1 MADDQIIKADTS
13 LEQTEI
19 IPQTLPVL
27 PLRDVVIFPYMIF
40 PVLVGRESS
49 LRAANFALEN
59 SKYIF
64 LVSQKDPSVE
74 DPGKDDI
81 YSEGTVAKIVQI
93 LKLPNN
99 LMKILVDGAVQGT
112 IASFV
117 ENEKFLQAEITIVR
131 QAVDTSTEMDA
142 IVRHASSLFTE
153 YVRANRNI
161 PPEVLAAFE
170 NIKDVQ
176 RRLYYIAANI
186 LQTVEVKQKILRLT
200 VLKEE
205 YLEVIRVLNSE
216 INILKIEREIDTK
229 VHENIQRTQ
238 RKYFIQEQI
247 KILQDELGEEETTPE
262 LMKLKEEID
271 KAGMPKEVKAKAME
285 EFNKLKKTPSM
296 SPEFGVIR
304 NYLDWMVGLPW
315 KTRTKDDLDIQHVK
329 KILDEDH
336 YGLEKPKERILEHIA
351 VLNLVKE
358 MKGQILCLV
367 GPPGV
372 GKTSLGKSI
381 ARALNRKFVRMSL
394 GGVRDEAEIRGHRRT
409 YIGSMPGKIIQA
421 MKRAG
426 VVNPVILMDE
436 IDKMSMDFRGD
447 PASALLEVLDPQQN
461 TAFNDHYL
469 EVDYDLSKAMF
480 ITTANVRYAIPL
492 PLLDRLEVI
501 ELSSYL
507 DFEKREIAKRH
518 IIPRLI
524 KEHGL
529 TDADVHI
536 PDDSIQKIIAEY
548 TRESGVRNLEREIAS
563 ICRKAAKDTVL
574 ARSRNGKKKGKKGI
588 KHSHVIVD
596 AKKVEEYL
604 GVPKFRSRAADKN
617 PQVGS
622 VTGLAWTSVGGD
634 ILHVDVTLMKGPAR
648 LTLTGQLG
656 DVMKESAQ
664 AALSFIRSNAKK
676 LKLSPEFFNKKE
688 IHIHLPEGAIPKDGP
703 SAGITMTMAMISAI
717 SGKPARADVAMTG
730 EITLRGEVLPIGGL
744 NEKLLAAKRAGIKT
758 VLIPKEN
765 KKDLTEIQEAVKQ
778 GLKIVPVE
786 RIDEALPYVF
796 GKK

>member
-1 MADDQIIKADTS
+1 MADDQLIKPETTLQSADT
-13 LEQTEI
+13 

-27 PLRDVVIFPYMIF
+27 PLRDVVIFPHMIF

-49 LRAANFALEN
+49 LRAANYALEHN
-59 SKYIF
+59 KFIF
-64 LVSQKDPSVE
+64 LVAQKDPSVE

-81 YSEGTVAKIVQI
+81 YVEGTIAKIVQI

-99 LMKILVDGAVQGT
+99 LMKILVDGVVQGVVT
-112 IASFV
+112 DFH
-117 ENEKFLQAEITIVR
+117 EHDKFLSADVRVVTEEAEKT
-131 QAVDTSTEMDA
+131 TEMEA
-142 IVRHASSLFTE
+142 IVRHASSLFSE

-170 NIKDVQ
+170 NIKDV
-176 RRLYYIAANI
+176 RRSLYYIAANI
-186 LQTVEVKQKILRLT
+186 LQTVDVKQKILRLSSP
-200 VLKEE
+200 KEQ
-205 YLEVIRVLNSE
+205 YLEVIRVLNGE
-216 INILKIEREIDTK
+216 INVLKIEREIDTK
-229 VHENIQRTQ
+229 VHENIQKSQ

-247 KILQDELGEEETTPE
+247 KILQDELGDEESTPE
-262 LMKLKEEID
+262 LAKLKDDIE
-271 KAGMPKEVKAKAME
+271 KAGMPKEAFEKTME
-285 EFNKLKKTPSM
+285 EFNKLKKTSSM

-304 NYLDWMVGLPW
+304 NYLDWIVSLPW
-315 KTRTKDDLDIQHVK
+315 KKKTKDDLDIEHVK

-336 YGLEKPKERILEHIA
+336 FGLEKPKERILEHIA

-372 GKTSLGKSI
+372 GKTSLAKSI
-381 ARALNRKFVRMSL
+381 ARALGRKFVRMSL

-409 YIGSMPGKIIQA
+409 YIGSMPGKIIQS

-447 PASALLEVLDPQQN
+447 PSSALLEVLDPQQN

-469 EVDYDLSKAMF
+469 EVDYDLSKVMF

-492 PLLDRLEVI
+492 PLLDRMEVI

-507 DFEKREIAKRH
+507 DFEKKEIAKRH
-518 IIPRLI
+518 IFPRLI
-524 KEHGL
+524 KDHGL
-529 TDADVHI
+529 TEKDITI
-536 PDDSIQKIIAEY
+536 PDDSIQKVINEY
-548 TRESGVRNLEREIAS
+548 TRESGVRNLERELAS
-563 ICRKAAKDTVL
+563 ICRKAAKEIVL
-574 ARSRNGKKKGKKGI
+574 NKTKNGKKK
-588 KHSHVIVD
+588 HPALTVD
-596 AKKVEEYL
+596 AKKVEEFL
-604 GVPKFRSRAADKN
+604 GVPRFRNKAADKS

-634 ILHVDVTLMKGPAR
+634 ILHVDVTLMKGAGR

-676 LKLSPEFFNKKE
+676 LKLNPEFFDKKE

-730 EITLRGEVLPIGGL
+730 EITLRGEVLAIGGL

-765 KKDLTEIQEAVKQ
+765 VKDLTEIQEDVKK

-786 RIDEALPYVF
+786 KVEEALPHVF
-796 GKK
+796 RRK

>member
-1 MADDQIIKADTS
+1 MAEEIIIKTDETVETLDS
-13 LEQTEI
+13 
-19 IPQTLPVL
+19 IPHTLPVL

-49 LRAANFALEN
+49 LRAANHALEN
-59 SKYIF
+59 NKFIF
-64 LVSQKDPSVE
+64 LVSQKDPTVE
-74 DPGKDDI
+74 EPGKDDI

-99 LMKILVDGAVQGT
+99 LMKILVDGTVQGQ
-112 IASFV
+112 IKEFLP
-117 ENEKFLQAEITIVR
+117 NDKFMMAEISTTF
-131 QAVDTSTEMDA
+131 QSDDKSTEMDA
-142 IVRHASSLFTE
+142 IVRHASSLFSE

-161 PPEVLAAFE
+161 PPEALAAFE

-186 LQTVEVKQKILRLT
+186 LQTVEVKQKILKLN
-200 VLKEE
+200 VLKEQ
-205 YLEVIRVLNSE
+205 YLEVIRILNSE
-216 INILKIEREIDTK
+216 ISILKIEREIDTK
-229 VHENIQRTQ
+229 VHENIQKTQ

-247 KILQDELGEEETTPE
+247 KILQDELGEEEGTPE
-262 LMKLKEEID
+262 LAKLKEDIE
-271 KAGMPKEVKAKAME
+271 KSGMGKDAYDKAME

-304 NYLDWMVGLPW
+304 NYLDWMVSLPW
-315 KTRTKDDLDIQHVK
+315 TKKTKDDLEIEHVK

-336 YGLEKPKERILEHIA
+336 YGLEKPKDRILEHIA

-372 GKTSLGKSI
+372 GKTSLAKSI
-381 ARALNRKFVRMSL
+381 ARALGRKFVRMSL

-409 YIGSMPGKIIQA
+409 YIGSMPGKIIQS

-436 IDKMSMDFRGD
+436 VDKMSMDFRGD
-447 PASALLEVLDPQQN
+447 PSSALLEVLDPQQN
-461 TAFNDHYL
+461 TTFNDHYL
-469 EVDYDLSKAMF
+469 EVDYDLSKVMF
-480 ITTANVRYAIPL
+480 ITTANVRYQIPL
-492 PLLDRLEVI
+492 PLLDRMEVI

-507 DFEKREIAKRH
+507 DFEKKEIAKRH
-518 IIPRLI
+518 IVPRQLE
-524 KEHGL
+524 EHGL
-529 TDADVHI
+529 LKKNIDITDGA
-536 PDDSIQKIIAEY
+536 IQKVITEY

-563 ICRKAAKDTVL
+563 ICRKAAKETVL
-574 ARSRNGKKKGKKGI
+574 VSQKAGKKKRLLI
-588 KHSHVIVD
+588 SVD
-596 AKKVEEYL
+596 EKKVEEYL
-604 GVPKFRSRAADKN
+604 GVPKFRNKEADKKS
-617 PQVGS
+617 QVGS

-634 ILHVDVTLMKGPAR
+634 ILHVDVTLMNGAGK

-676 LKLSPEFFNKKE
+676 LKLKPEFFRKHE

-717 SGKPARADVAMTG
+717 SGRPARADVAMTG

-765 KKDLTEIQEAVKQ
+765 LKDLTEIQTSVKE
-778 GLKIVPVE
+778 GLKIIPVATIE
-786 RIDEALPYVF
+786 EAIPFVF
-796 GKK
+796 AKK